1 MTSKDVS
8 GAADV
13 DHDTIKNA
21 FRLGAASKVAIDE
34 VLSEHRGA
42 HEAKG
47 APARRLIRYAL
58 AIGALK
64 INGEWKTKAGRTS
77 PYFFDA
83 GSFSRGSDWDELAKA
98 YAAVIAS
105 NFEKLGSPQ
114 VLYGPAYKGIP
125 IASTV
130 AIVLFRDY
138 GINLDV
144 VFNRKEAKDHGEGGE
159 LIGKSIDGRR
169 VLLLDDVLSTGGAK
183 REAAALILKYHGVLV
198 GCVIALDRQERDG
211 DDVISAVQK
220 FSRDYD
226 IPVLAATTRDDLIL
240 ELEEGLVVPGAAE
253 VLPDVLAYKDQYGV

>member
-1 MTSKDVS
+1 MAQKVEPS
-8 GAADV
+8 AAR
-13 DHDTIKNA
+13 K
-21 FRLGAASKVAIDE
+21 
-34 VLSEHRGA
+34 
-42 HEAKG
+42 
-47 APARRLIRYAL
+47 LIRHAL

-64 INGEWKTKAGRTS
+64 INGEWRTKAGRTS

-98 YAAVIAS
+98 YAAVIAT

-144 VFNRKEAKDHGEGGE
+144 VFNRKEAKDHGEGGK
-159 LIGKSIDGRR
+159 LIGKSIGGRR

-183 REAAALILKYHGVLV
+183 REAAALILEYNGVLV

-211 DDVISAVQK
+211 DDIGSAVQK
-220 FSRDYD
+220 FARDYN
-226 IPVLAATTRDDLIL
+226 IFVLAAATRDDLIL
-240 ELEEGLVVPGAAE
+240 ELEEGPSVPGGAE
-253 VLPDVLAYKDQYGV
+253 ALPDILAYKDQYGV